1 MAAPGAPLVED
12 VTEETLIFELGE
24 DSDGKA
30 RLGRVNRDV
39 VRVVWE
45 AFSTFVEKQIEMNKA
60 VNIPNFG
67 KFTFLVE
74 KGGPNGTKFKEP
86 VFVWNDAFLKQ
97 NGLKAR
103 SIPRGTLLPTATD
116 LNLSM
121 VAMLASES
129 KDVVS
134 NVIKQFT
141 ASMAR
146 ILRESTSNAKLR
158 IRIRVMN
165 VGRICCQQGM
175 CKFAYDAKYGCTR
188 PGTNETCRTS
198 ASRRSSLASRSS
210 VLGGSEGPISSS
222 RELNAAMKGAVGGA
236 AKPKPREGY
245 GNSEL
250 MTIEEMRQGEPME
263 AGDESGPEEQ
273 EADAGQATGGS
284 AMIESIMDGDQ
295 WKGDE
300 FDANAVENLL
310 EQSGGIASQHP
321 YDAEAEDQRSSYSGS
336 VGSSVTS
343 RTSAVSDVLPV
354 YLCPEMTRS
363 SRRIQRQKQIVASAL
378 QDAYSRYDQTLEKEL
393 DTVSRENQ
401 LFEAELR
408 RQTQAANELRMW
420 RRSNLLEQRK
430 THEEQMTAAHEQE
443 KTANANMREPMP
455 GYINSR
461 KFVDDGRQK
470 ILEPHQ
476 QMLHKTLHSQVESRK
491 VRQEEEKAEVV
502 EYEQLQNE
510 LLMKDM
516 ELRQSYVKESMM
528 NEGATLRS
536 AWERQLN
543 MKRKTDVLH
552 KVNDDVITN
561 VGGDVLQGL

>member
-165 VGRICCQQGM
+165 VGRICCQH
-175 CKFAYDAKYGCTR
+175 
-188 PGTNETCRTS
+188 N
-198 ASRRSSLASRSS
+198 
-210 VLGGSEGPISSS
+210 
-222 RELNAAMKGAVGGA
+222 
-236 AKPKPREGY
+236 
-245 GNSEL
+245 
-250 MTIEEMRQGEPME
+250 
-263 AGDESGPEEQ
+263 
-273 EADAGQATGGS
+273 
-284 AMIESIMDGDQ
+284 
-295 WKGDE
+295 
-300 FDANAVENLL
+300 
-310 EQSGGIASQHP
+310 
-321 YDAEAEDQRSSYSGS
+321 
-336 VGSSVTS
+336 
-343 RTSAVSDVLPV
+343 
-354 YLCPEMTRS
+354 
-363 SRRIQRQKQIVASAL
+363 
-378 QDAYSRYDQTLEKEL
+378 
-393 DTVSRENQ
+393 
-401 LFEAELR
+401 
-408 RQTQAANELRMW
+408 
-420 RRSNLLEQRK
+420 
-430 THEEQMTAAHEQE
+430 
-443 KTANANMREPMP
+443 
-455 GYINSR
+455 
-461 KFVDDGRQK
+461 
-470 ILEPHQ
+470 
-476 QMLHKTLHSQVESRK
+476 
-491 VRQEEEKAEVV
+491 
-502 EYEQLQNE
+502 
-510 LLMKDM
+510 
-516 ELRQSYVKESMM
+516 
-528 NEGATLRS
+528 
-536 AWERQLN
+536 
-543 MKRKTDVLH
+543 
-552 KVNDDVITN
+552 
-561 VGGDVLQGL
+561 